1 MENEIGQERWE
12 RHFRLLLDGKDVE
25 EKEECREEDNEA
37 WKGVEVREKEGAEE
51 AKQEEL
57 KDEEIVTA
65 INRMKKG
72 KDAGMEGI
80 PMEAWKYGGAAVRAE
95 FKEIIKRVWRGGDLP
110 LDWKTGIIV
119 PIFKKGNQEMEENY
133 RDIALL
139 CTAYKIYAK
148 IVRNR
153 LEKEVN
159 RLQII
164 PESQGGFRQ
173 GRGTVD
179 NIFILQHIVHHER
192 LRKDK
197 DKKVFAL
204 FVDLKAAFDT
214 VGRQQLWTM
223 LKERGVEKER
233 VKRLKKIYEDT
244 RSVIRTKEGAT
255 GAFTTQK
262 GVRHGCVL
270 SPLLFNL
277 CIANLDKVLAK
288 RGIGGVKLGRKRVWS
303 LTYADDMWC
312 W

>member
-1 MENEIGQERWE
+1 ME
-12 RHFRLLLDGKDVE
+12 K
-25 EKEECREEDNEA
+25 
-37 WKGVEVREKEGAEE
+37 
-51 AKQEEL
+51 
-57 KDEEIVTA
+57 
-65 INRMKKG
+65 
-72 KDAGMEGI
+72 
-80 PMEAWKYGGAAVRAE
+80 
-95 FKEIIKRVWRGGDLP
+95 
-110 LDWKTGIIV
+110 
-119 PIFKKGNQEMEENY
+119 NY

-139 CTAYKIYAK
+139 CTAYKIYAE

-153 LEKEVN
+153 LEKKVN

-179 NIFILQHIVHHER
+179 NSFILQHIVQRER

-197 DKKVFAL
+197 DKKAFAL

-262 GVRHGCVL
+262 GVRQGCVL
-270 SPLLFNL
+270 SPLLVNL
-277 CIANLDKVLAK
+277 CIADLDKVLAK
-288 RGIGGVKLGRKRVWS
+288 RGIGGVKLERKRVWS
-303 LTYADDMWC
+303 NDHTSTRTLTTCGAGSKK
-312 W
+312 